1 MSYLKKKFA
10 HLFPKQHLTI
20 FFLLLLLIM
29 TSSIMILSCF
39 MIHHLLPFLI
49 LLKLLLRYLIP
60 LYQILPLLRNLISL
74 IQILMVMF
82 MLRLSC
88 GFRWS
93 CSWHFHTY
101 CCSWWFLVCY
111 RFYWQ
116 CNSIPSEIS
125 PPIPSK
131 NNPYLNF
138 QRERECK
145 SCNLERIIRAISS
158 PQKNETQSNCSYT
171 EDDSQDNQYETTI
184 CNAVI

>member
-1 MSYLKKKFA
+1 MFYLKKKFA

-20 FFLLLLLIM
+20 FFLLFYDILNNDSVLFYDL
-29 TSSIMILSCF
+29 SSST
-39 MIHHLLPFLI
+39 FLI

-88 GFRWS
+88 VDSDGVVPDISIPTVVVDDFQYVTGF
-93 CSWHFHTY
+93 TDN
-101 CCSWWFLVCY
+101 VV
-111 RFYWQ
+111 
-116 CNSIPSEIS
+116 PSEIS

-171 EDDSQDNQYETTI
+171 EVDSQDNQYETTI

>member
-1 MSYLKKKFA
+1 MFYLKKKFA

-39 MIHHLLPFLI
+39 MIHHLLPFLL

-116 CNSIPSEIS
+116 CSSIWDKPTNNIKKQSIFEF
-125 PPIPSK
+125 PKGKRVQVMQFRK
-131 NNPYLNF
+131 NHKGNF
-138 QRERECK
+138 ITTK
-145 SCNLERIIRAISS
+145 
-158 PQKNETQSNCSYT
+158 KWDT
-171 EDDSQDNQYETTI
+171 EQLQLYWRWFTR
-184 CNAVI
+184 